1 MHPHTSL
8 FVVVVV
14 CYDTVDKG
22 EPKPL
27 DGTKIKTK
35 EDAVAVLNKAL
46 DILCE
51 RHSRAVKEV
60 EGVVLRAQRDVVEMR
75 EWMYEL
81 VERKYTELCEEVL
94 ETEAEDEDREGGE
107 EEGNEGR
114 ENAEMVRLKFFVPS
128 KCAVVW
134 GLRLGLVCVQP
145 YIDPPGAEEL
155 LQLV

>member
-1 MHPHTSL
+1 ML
-8 FVVVVV
+8 FVV
-14 CYDTVDKG
+14 CGTVDKG
-22 EPKPL
+22 EIRPL

-46 DILCE
+46 DVLCE
-51 RHSRAVKEV
+51 RHTRAVKEV
-60 EGVVLRAQRDVVEMR
+60 EGVVLRAQRDVIEMR

-81 VERKYTELCEEVL
+81 VERRYTELCEEVL
-94 ETEAEDEDREGGE
+94 ETEAEDEDREG
-107 EEGNEGR
+107 NEGR
-114 ENAEMVRLKFFVPS
+114 ENVEMVRLKFFVPS